1 MFSDKKLLGMLS
13 LNLTSV
19 LGQLYYSKMFR
30 PLSSISLQGLMHV
43 FRKTPN
49 FSSSQEIY

>member
-19 LGQLYYSKMFR
+19 LGQLYYSKMFW